1 MIFHKINLFLKNIF
15 LFITFV
21 VFILFSS
28 CKTIDTNGKS
38 DLSDHVYKSIA
49 IISTPPP
56 NDLKDTWPNIIK
68 GIEKKLEDM
77 PFLGRVIRSK
87 DQEKKIIKNPKLRS
101 KLRIYIST
109 LSLTGISDKEIS
121 FEIKE
126 ELDVQYFLFL
136 DFLSFPCTKGCSS
149 DKQWL
154 IRLKLIDPKRGDVI
168 FWVRKKF
175 ELSEEKIN
183 SESYKELAIKL
194 STEVVNEFSKGF
206 IIPWQTL
213 RYNNLNQNSNQIFN
227 SSLKK

>member
-1 MIFHKINLFLKNIF
+1 MKICLFWEELLEVK
-15 LFITFV
+15 
-21 VFILFSS
+21 
-28 CKTIDTNGKS
+28 
-38 DLSDHVYKSIA
+38 
-49 IISTPPP
+49 
-56 NDLKDTWPNIIK
+56 IK
-68 GIEKKLEDM
+68 K
-77 PFLGRVIRSK
+77 
-87 DQEKKIIKNPKLRS
+87 KKIIKNPKLRS